1 MRPDRPST
9 FHTLHSSFE
18 DDGTRPDAMS
28 FGNLLRGR
36 PADPYAIKR
45 RLPGMWMGFL
55 RAHFP
60 TSSHVAVFFDVSE
73 RTAEYWWY
81 GGTAPSG
88 PAVALAAQTFPD
100 GFLEMMKEA
109 A

>member
-1 MRPDRPST
+1 MTGAGFGLGSASSDDRRGRA
-9 FHTLHSSFE
+9 E
-18 DDGTRPDAMS
+18 KS

-36 PADPYAIKR
+36 PCDPYAIKR
-45 RLPGMWMGFL
+45 TMPARWSMFL
-55 RAHFP
+55 RAHFR
-60 TSSHVAVFFDVSE
+60 SVAEVAVFFDVAD

-88 PAVALAAQTFPD
+88 SAVALAAVAFPASFD
-100 GFLEMMKEA
+100 AMMREA